1 MGEKKKIEIIYF
13 YSSIYENKR
22 NLLPIV
28 KKLRRTRK
36 DLNVRLINVDEPEN
50 VDLVELYN
58 VNSVPLMIFLTPKG
72 EVASRKSISLSEE
85 GVINDIVDRVIRGDL
100 PKPHVDGLRR
110 RILESLKSVSR
121 RNELTQLMVEQ
132 IESDLLEA
140 DSEDEICELINL
152 HISMINHTIRDLE
165 EFKKALQAHLRGN
178 QSFIV

>member
-28 KKLRRTRK
+28 KKLRRARK
-36 DLNVRLINVDEPEN
+36 DLNVRLVNVDEPEN

-152 HISMINHTIRDLE
+152 HMSMINHTIRDLE

>member
-1 MGEKKKIEIIYF
+1 MEEKKIEIIYF
-13 YSSIYENKR
+13 YSSLYESKR
-22 NLLPIV
+22 SLLPIV
-28 KKLRRTRK
+28 KKLRRARK
-36 DLNVRLINVDEPEN
+36 NLNVRLINVDEPEN

-85 GVINDIVDRVIRGDL
+85 GMINDIVDRVIKGDL

-121 RNELTQLMVEQ
+121 RNELTQLMIEQ
-132 IESDLLEA
+132 IEGDLLEA
-140 DSEDEICELINL
+140 DSEDDIHEIINL

-165 EFKKALQAHLRGN
+165 EVKKALRAHLKGS

>member
-28 KKLRRTRK
+28 KKLRRARK